1 MKNNIDLLVIGS
13 GISGLA
19 IANLFKEKNANV
31 IICEGKKTVG
41 GLVHCERI
49 EGFLYHRVG
58 GHVFNSKN
66 NKVLD
71 WFWGKFQRDQEFVKV
86 ERNAQI
92 YLEDRYI
99 RYPIETSLHQFTKP
113 VVEKIIDEL
122 LASKGAGAD
131 NFHDFLLQ
139 KFGGTLCSKYF
150 FPYNEKIWRCSL
162 KDVSLDWLEGKLP
175 TPSIRSI
182 LMDNIFR
189 QKESEMVH
197 STFYYPVAGGS
208 QFIADRL
215 AEGLSIEKNCPVEKI
230 KVGNEGL
237 IVNDRICDKVVY
249 TGDIRKLHTIVDS
262 DDEALNNSLRLLCD
276 LKSHGTT
283 NILCECD
290 PTDISWLYLPESNTK
305 AHRIIY
311 TGNFSPSNNGKSKRS
326 SCVVEFSGLVPL
338 DVMVE
343 EIKNLPGNLRPI
355 DHNYQEASYV
365 IHDSLTHHK
374 VNAAIKELNRVN
386 IYPLG
391 RFAEWQYYN
400 MDAAIES
407 AMKLVSRLT
416 DHQ

>member
-1 MKNNIDLLVIGS
+1 MKNNIEFLVIGS

-19 IANLFKEKNANV
+19 FANLLTERSASVKILES
-31 IICEGKKTVG
+31 KTAVG
-41 GLVHCERI
+41 GLVHCEKI
-49 EGFLYHRVG
+49 DGFLYHQVG

-66 NKVLD
+66 KEVLD
-71 WFWGKFQRDQEFVKV
+71 WFWGKFRRDEEFVKV

-92 YLEDRYI
+92 YLGERYI
-99 RYPIETSLHQFTKP
+99 KYPIETSLHQLEKP

-122 LASKGAGAD
+122 LVAKSADAD

-139 KFGGTLCSKYF
+139 KFGETLCSMYF
-150 FPYNEKIWRCSL
+150 FPYNEKIWQCSL

-175 TPSIRSI
+175 TPSARSI
-182 LMDNIFR
+182 LLDNIFR
-189 QKESEMVH
+189 QKEAEMVH
-197 STFYYPVAGGS
+197 SIFYYPVTGGS

-215 AEGLSIEKNCPVEKI
+215 AEGLSIETNCPVEKI
-230 KVGNEGL
+230 TVSNEGL
-237 IVNDRICDKVVY
+237 IVNDRRCDKVVY
-249 TGDIRKLHTIVDS
+249 TGDIRKLHAIVDS
-262 DDEALNNSLRLLCD
+262 DDEALNNSLVVLCD

-290 PTDISWLYLPESNTK
+290 PTDISWLYLPEANTK

-311 TGNFSPSNNGKSKRS
+311 TGNFSPSNNGKSTRS
-326 SCVVEFSGLVPL
+326 SCVVEFSGFVPL

-343 EIKNLPGNLRPI
+343 ELKNLPGNLKPI

-365 IHDSLTHHK
+365 IHDSLTHQK
-374 VNAAIKELNRVN
+374 VSAAINALNRVN

-416 DHQ
+416 EKQ